1 MNCSPPGSSVHWLL
15 QARTLEWI
23 AIPFSR
29 GFSPPRD
36 QTQSPALQAD
46 SFHLS
51 HQGGPHQTKPSFNY
65 YPPQLY
71 GTVIHLILS
80 SFLCICLPLIYPS
93 TSSFPLKFH
102 YCVLGNSFCLVKS
115 LQPYLSVLSLLACF
129 IFALTGDI
137 DSPYIPYRPGVGALS
152 LLTIAIFRQY
162 PCSSEFSQRV
172 GWSFSYLKSSRALR
186 ESCI

>member
-1 MNCSPPGSSVHWLL
+1 MDCSPPGSSVHWLL

-36 QTQSPALQAD
+36 QTRSPTLQAD

-65 YPPQLY
+65 YPPQLC
-71 GTVIHLILS
+71 GTVIHMILS

-102 YCVLGNSFCLVKS
+102 YCVSGNSFSLVKS
-115 LQPYLSVLSLLACF
+115 LQPYLWLKISHVISACLLYLCLDWGHWLPLHTIQARSGSIIVVDYCYF
-129 IFALTGDI
+129 QA
-137 DSPYIPYRPGVGALS
+137 IP
-152 LLTIAIFRQY
+152 LLFWVF
-162 PCSSEFSQRV
+162 PKSWMEF
-172 GWSFSYLKSSRALR
+172 
-186 ESCI
+186 